1 MLGQVEDFALSP
13 TIDESGLKQ
22 LQKILDNFYKQA
34 QSSFSNA
41 DFANFEA
48 IASESDIARLKALT
62 AEAAKYRRELETLQ
76 KSGSSERTDAYL
88 LRTGK
93 QDLLGRA
100 QSQKGFDSTAFLG
113 KNALAMERAAESYQ
127 RSADAMQSAI
137 DKLESEANAAVANAQ
152 QAAQQVNALEQ
163 QSKVLAAD
171 TQAAKFHHAA
181 GRFKTAIVANRGV
194 ENPTIGSVER
204 GLRSA
209 LESVQANGKI
219 ATDARNAV
227 GDWIKHLFP
236 QLPTSDIASMVGQDI
251 NTLLSN
257 LMEQIFGSGY
267 LDTDIVYSP
276 EHSAILSRAQDYSR
290 SEINRIAGVH
300 STANVLDLT
309 ARSQQVNA
317 DLRKAR
323 QSYTAFNNE
332 ADSKVT
338 SWSEMVD
345 QQEGLIASAQAS
357 AQLSQELYTLADA
370 AQKAA
375 IASKEAQIQQN
386 AEAQQDLKEGALRST
401 RQLAQQGKTTARQYQ
416 AADETFID
424 EANENLK
431 GAKIDANEAEQFTN
445 NLKQS
450 VAHWMSAQQ
459 IVNLVKD
466 GIRQAYQDIQGLD
479 AAMTN
484 IAVVT
489 DMSVSD
495 LWGKINEYMS
505 IAQQYGVTTQG
516 VYEVSQLY
524 YQQGLSTNE
533 VMAATTETLKM
544 ARIAGM
550 GYAEAADA
558 MTVAI
563 RSFKMEMSDAGH
575 VTDVY
580 SKVAAVTASDTEE
593 LAIAMSKTASS
604 AESVGSS
611 FENTTAML
619 AVMIE
624 TTRESAQNLGSAL
637 KSIISRYGEMKS
649 GMTQDSEGELIDY
662 NKTDAAL
669 RSVGIS
675 LKDAQGQF
683 RDFDDVI
690 FELSAKWDSLD
701 KNTQRYIATI
711 MAGNRQ
717 QSRFIA
723 LVDNWERLEEV
734 TGAAQDS
741 EDAGLLQ
748 YAKTLDSLESKL
760 NTLKTSFQQFYMS
773 IFDGEFFK
781 GFVDIITNVI
791 DNLSKMGPLLGGI
804 NLLQLINQIKLVGQ
818 LLLNTFSK
826 NIGKIQQSSKEWQ
839 SSFTNGWPS
848 VGERIA
854 DAIANAIVAK
864 AVPTGKQFA
873 EGVVQG
879 AQGGQGQ
886 PQNAVPQK
894 NQGQAVEI
902 KNKYQKQA
910 QKYLKGIGLDFTV
923 GSLFNADGSFTQDAN
938 KKFIGKSKKSKTPEF
953 DNLTQSY
960 QKQADAILKASDQ
973 FDKTAVNW
981 ANKVKTAG
989 NEFKA
994 KSDAAG
1000 KKAYLTALQAA
1011 DAEAEIEL
1019 AAAKQ
1024 AAAEQ
1029 KKAAAVVTK
1038 QKWGQGLVM
1047 AGTALSSAGM
1057 MVDQSTMAG
1066 YDASTGLQAGGAA
1079 LSALGQGLTGNYVGA
1094 AITAITG
1101 IVTVIQRVSQR
1112 AKVELENAKKAAEEA
1127 NIERA
1132 GKKESYQSL
1141 VDYVKKL
1148 KELEQARFDSTE
1160 AEAEWLA
1167 LNNEIAEKYPEL
1179 ISYIDSEGNAIVNLT
1194 DSYEGLAA
1202 AKQQALTADRDYWRK
1217 QLDYYTKNNI
1227 YNYGERGKTI
1237 SQKTA
1242 SALYTQAYSVDAGVD
1257 HSLFSIYS
1265 NSANTLANKYT
1276 IAGSE
1281 QEDQKKVAQ
1290 GVFDRWKN
1298 GEVFA
1303 LSQNQAKAIVAMDM
1317 PELIK
1322 AAIGG
1327 LGYSE
1332 AEILH
1337 AYNLS
1342 QPNGA
1347 QIESIDKIPKQA
1359 LIDIFNTI
1367 YSLPKIAT
1375 PTIQN
1380 STNARLNGLGLPI
1393 SAEGYSQLTGLT
1405 IESFL
1410 KSGINIQQLL
1420 NDANSKSSSAVLSRQ
1435 LLLSYG
1441 LIGDKPDESGVY
1453 TLTEKGQA
1461 ARDFSKNEL
1470 LIDNTIK
1477 NYAASEGNLLLYGTT
1492 AAETLSQIEGFEEIL
1507 LNRAMALAGGV
1518 DQLQAFIEDPDQLSS
1533 VYVDYANLLA
1543 KWYETLTLTEQEILQ
1558 QMMANSGS
1566 FTQEEMLSN
1575 LTNMEASA
1583 ETTNAIMQSWYADNY
1598 TAKYRGMQ
1606 AIWGDEEGVLDN
1618 LLSFE
1623 KWKKS
1628 DKYVLKEGQTEE
1640 EAYYEYT
1647 SLILNELEG
1656 VDAELK
1662 SILQNAS
1669 LVQQEQFIGWWKAQN
1684 EIIEQSEGYAKS
1696 VAQNRLDQ
1704 VEIIS
1709 KALLDKTAT
1718 TIDFGNNN
1726 ILDISKLDS
1735 EARATLFNLITSSDI
1750 GTSEGIDAVISF
1762 LESQGIEVDDNLR
1775 TILEDWI
1782 YENINTRVNL
1792 LLEQV
1797 DSINKELSDIITKHE
1812 KGFSFSESQALLQ
1825 KLQKLDPTL
1834 AWDKVFEVNEEGL
1847 IVLSNFNKTLDDSYR
1862 AQIAEYGKE
1871 SNYLTNTVLSKLNK
1885 EDGTVTDNLITM
1897 IKDND
1902 EIAEQALRGNLEN
1915 AGWKKSDIDTVIEQ
1929 IKSGQLSTEEEIY
1942 NYFMSLASSLQG
1954 GTDYIIAQWQQSLSD
1969 VAYTNITKKYT
1980 KASQA
1985 KNTTSA
1991 SNINDLRSMW
2001 DSQVKKGETSIN
2013 GRVYGVNK
2021 DGTPTWTAQDWED
2034 YYTVQ
2039 YEALAEHGA
2048 SLDAFGNLIITD
2060 WEKWGEYIADSYGY
2074 SEAAIAKANKSGDTE
2089 TATRLSAART
2099 QILSSAKASQIAL
2112 QETTLNNIQDGLEN
2126 LYTSLIEDGEIEFSE
2141 VEDIL
2146 TALQPK
2152 MAASDYSNLLDKYE
2166 LAKTGTIQDFK
2177 IFIDDLANIARAQ
2190 GYDINEDEII
2200 AKIQD
2205 AYTSLVKTL
2214 FDHLSSAIE
2223 GSLSAEGLD
2232 SLELSLGLDLSAYQQ
2247 QTLDGYQ
2254 LSSEGLLKVASE
2266 LEQRYGHVAGYAE
2279 KMAELFV
2286 GEDKLYSGTEELEAR
2301 IAAIEKAK
2309 ESEEGIS
2316 EELEYQLSLLKKM
2329 AATSRLNENDP
2340 IFNFMDQ
2347 DSTRGFAAGADQ
2359 MISSIDK
2366 VKSTFSSITAGEQ
2379 ILADDFYNM
2388 MDFMYNNRAEGMQD
2402 WDDSTWLANALGITP
2417 EALNEFEAKTGKAI
2431 HTYEDFVNAVVSSSG
2446 ELGKVDTEVLLEM
2459 GISMDTMSSSMSDS
2473 LQTVAQQQIDFLT
2486 NMRKTL
2492 EALQALDSIEDI
2504 SIGLGFTASDG
2515 TEVTLANFDKYYL
2528 EFDSSKL
2535 EAEIKDL
2542 IQTVDETFTAAGYD
2556 FDYKTLFGE
2565 NGFSLQDDADRAVAK
2580 GLGQFINFY
2589 KTATDT
2595 EFTNF
2600 VQQYP
2605 DIFKEDSIDWIK
2617 LKDIFAAG
2625 IDWNSF
2631 ASSLTADLQASVQ
2644 AALTNVPGI
2653 TIEGLDIK
2661 WNANAENANLE
2672 QAKAAIIKA
2681 YKDQGKDIEL
2691 ELGENNIFTVHIIPS
2706 NVKAIVDK
2714 DPTQWNY
2721 SFDNKNY
2728 TRDLDITTEAG
2739 TVGVQVVIDNLGNV
2753 TFTGKNGV
2761 ELDEATIKKAAENAE
2776 IYSMTGLELQADGSA
2791 TANVN
2796 ITAQESTATVVST
2809 IATDVSK
2816 IVELLSAGI
2825 TISVDST
2832 GANEALAAIQE
2843 AYNALKDN
2851 ITNNPIKITFDTDS
2865 LPTTAIF
2872 DNKDTDA
2879 NAAIDTYIAQAPVEE
2894 IITILDTIN
2903 SDTSSTVTV
2912 DITEDEQTE
2921 LENFSSTVLGLD
2933 NTFEAEIK
2941 AIETG
2946 AEEVTTVIDEAAA
2959 DRTATI
2965 YVRTEQDNSQNT
2977 TEYVDPVTGFTYESD
2992 AKGNVALAKGSVVQM
3007 LQHGAALA
3015 QGTLMGELGPELYV
3029 QGGHYYIAGA
3039 NGPEFVDL
3047 AKDAI
3052 VFNHLQTKSLLNKGQ
3067 TPTTGSPITSER
3079 RAVGA
3084 YATGNVSGSAFANG
3098 SIASAIAAIDR
3109 AIAIWE
3115 NIANIT
3121 AADFAGG
3128 GGGGGGG
3135 GENSVKAVTE
3145 ELVKW
3150 YNLSRQIEK
3159 LEQDINNILAER
3171 ENIADG
3177 GEYLRSLRE
3186 QQKLLAQQAATQ
3198 RTLLAYQEEQLERQ
3212 KQHILNNKI
3221 WSQFLT
3227 FDESGNLQYIIGNE
3241 SNGGQGQLNVLEQL
3255 NKMSGEEQLDYIKNT
3270 LGYSYTDQDGNVLD
3284 GEDLITKFFEELQGQ
3299 IDSYDALFDTVNST
3313 EEKLQEIQSTINE
3326 IDQEIEQNQM
3336 DLEQA
3341 IYDILVE
3348 AWEKQIEQMEEQMEL
3363 VREANEA
3370 YIENLNKALSDERDM
3385 YSQNESIADRE
3396 SLQNRLA
3403 LLRRSGGSASEIY
3416 DLEQQLDDMLKDEY
3430 FNKQEEMIEH
3440 IEEANEE
3447 QIRKLEEQIKL
3458 EEEALE
3464 YQKENGVL
3472 WMQVYEIMRGTEES
3486 ILAFMQGNSP
3496 EFFSQSTL
3504 QQKKMLTDWA
3514 KQIGIYTE
3522 DQQYKNYQREA
3533 EDAHWDSNS
3542 WRANISEGGVGPEL
3556 AAIFDGLDADQQGTL
3571 KNLFTSTYANEML
3584 ESGDENAA
3592 LTAAI
3597 NALKAQLSNIQAQ
3610 QAETTTGGNDG
3621 GNDIGGGTQN
3631 PSPEQKP
3638 SRYRVDYSGY
3648 LTHASTSETKKVS
3661 GYGLGDSAS
3670 EARRAAEYWAKKKVT
3685 GPWWWQVPP
3694 VYSAPKAFAEG
3705 GLVDYTGPAI
3715 VHGSSS
3721 KPEAFLNAE
3730 QTAMIS
3736 EAVRA
3741 VGDGG
3746 ALNGIKATLAALN
3759 STIKGIVNNDNSL
3772 TSSFTVAPGAITI
3785 QVAQLSDSYDVE
3797 ELSKDV
3803 MNRMVAIAQR
3813 ATNRGVNRR

>member
-22 LQKILDNFYKQA
+22 LQKVLDNFYKQA

-48 IASESDIARLKALT
+48 IASESDIARLKTLT

-100 QSQKGFDSTAFLG
+100 QAQKGFDSTASLG

-127 RSADAMQSAI
+127 RSADTMQSAI

-152 QAAQQVNALEQ
+152 QAAQQVNTLEQ

-181 GRFKTAIVANRGV
+181 GRFRTAIVANRGV

-236 QLPTSDIASMVGQDI
+236 QLPTSDIASMIGQDI

-267 LDTDIVYSP
+267 LDTDVVYSP
-276 EHSAILSRAQDYSR
+276 QHSAILSRAQDYSR
-290 SEINRIAGVH
+290 SEINRIARIH

-309 ARSQQVNA
+309 ARSQQVNS
-317 DLRKAR
+317 DLRKAKS
-323 QSYTAFNNE
+323 SYTAYNNE

-345 QQEGLIASAQAS
+345 QQEELIAAAQAS
-357 AQLSQELYTLADA
+357 SQLSQELYTLADA

-375 IASKEAQIQQN
+375 IASKEVQIQQN
-386 AEAQQDLKEGALRST
+386 AEAQQDLKEGAMRST
-401 RQLAQQGKTTARQYQ
+401 RQLAQQGKMAARQYQ
-416 AADETFID
+416 AADESFIG

-524 YQQGLSTNE
+524 YQQGLTTNE

-563 RSFKMEMSDAGH
+563 RAFKMEMSDASH

-649 GMTQDSEGELIDY
+649 GMTQDSEGEIIDY

-669 RSVGIS
+669 RSIGIS

-748 YAKTLDSLESKL
+748 YAKTLDSLDTKL
-760 NTLKTSFQQFYMS
+760 NNLKTSFQQFYMS

-781 GFVDIITNVI
+781 GFIDIITNVI

-826 NIGKIQQSSKEWQ
+826 NISKIQKSSKEWQ
-839 SSFTNGWPS
+839 NSFTNGWPS

-854 DAIANAIVAK
+854 DVIAKAIVAK

-886 PQNAVPQK
+886 PQNVVPQK
-894 NQGQAVEI
+894 NQGQTVEI
-902 KNKYQKQA
+902 KNKYREQA
-910 QKYLKGIGLDFTV
+910 QNYLKQIGLDFSV
-923 GSLFNADGSFTQDAN
+923 GNLFDQNGKLTKNAAREFLSP
-938 KKFIGKSKKSKTPEF
+938 KKNSKVSNF

-973 FDKTAVNW
+973 FDKTAVDW
-981 ANKVKTAG
+981 ANKVKAAG
-989 NEFKA
+989 NGFEA
-994 KSDAAG
+994 KMGAAG
-1000 KKAYLTALQAA
+1000 KQAYLTALKTA

-1029 KKAAAVVTK
+1029 KKAATQ

-1066 YDASTGLQAGGAA
+1066 YDASTGLQLGGAA
-1079 LSALGQGLTGNYVGA
+1079 ASTVGQFLTGNYIGA
-1094 AITAITG
+1094 AISAITG
-1101 IVTVIQRVSQR
+1101 VLTFKDRVENR
-1112 AKVELENAKKAAEEA
+1112 AKYELENAEKVTKEANVERAQKREEARSIEETINNLKKLQKARYDSAEAEQAYLEASQAALEKYPSLTATYDAAGNAMVDVINEATTAEYLLINARQDAAEAATEA
-1127 NIERA
+1127 AIAE
-1132 GKKESYQSL
+1132 
-1141 VDYVKKL
+1141 L
-1148 KELEQARFDSTE
+1148 KEAEIQSDNAEKNSELEAAFFEGSGQWNNPWTGQEEQLNQLSSIKTSYIKEYGSYEENSPVDLAMRMLATSHSEDELARAYVEISEMAVEAQKNNNTELAEQLNWILKTSDTALSKIKGLYTGAKPFEEAEKIGYLGVYEKKRAEIAARNARVLNAQRVQAQAYANQMLTYSDPLEEGAWREISGAETAILSYASQGIDETDFEKDGELTSLAKVRIAERTQEITDAWELFIEGLSIEQIDTYNNLTESFAKGQISLNEYLTELAKLGGEFDIVAGTGNIAILEQARAAIGATNTSLLRIGKNLLNFSPSSE
-1160 AEAEWLA
+1160 AERDMSLASDSRIVAVTLNGEIGQYTGMSLSSYDEWLQGDGFYTFEDNEENAKIYRQRLMNAQLVDYNEFIKRTGLEDSAASQQIYRDTLLNA
-1167 LNNEIAEKYPEL
+1167 LRTRGLDENIIKILEYSSISVIEQYAASIEETEKL
-1179 ISYIDSEGNAIVNLT
+1179 IEKDPH
-1194 DSYEGLAA
+1194 AA
-1202 AKQQALTADRDYWRK
+1202 GI
-1217 QLDYYTKNNI
+1217 YTKRKDWLTWVYAELADENSEFF
-1227 YNYGERGKTI
+1227 GHLEDQ
-1237 SQKTA
+1237 QK
-1242 SALYTQAYSVDAGVD
+1242 SALYQALATDTGTYSW
-1257 HSLFSIYS
+1257 
-1265 NSANTLANKYT
+1265 ANNFQQL
-1276 IAGSE
+1276 
-1281 QEDQKKVAQ
+1281 
-1290 GVFDRWKN
+1290 
-1298 GEVFA
+1298 
-1303 LSQNQAKAIVAMDM
+1303 L
-1317 PELIK
+1317 
-1322 AAIGG
+1322 
-1327 LGYSE
+1327 LGYGIE
-1332 AEILH
+1332 LTGELENIEQY
-1337 AYNLS
+1337 AYES
-1342 QPNGA
+1342 Y
-1347 QIESIDKIPKQA
+1347 QIRLQG
-1359 LIDIFNTI
+1359 LIDGT
-1367 YSLPKIAT
+1367 S
-1375 PTIQN
+1375 
-1380 STNARLNGLGLPI
+1380 SVI
-1393 SAEGYSQLTGLT
+1393 SSIKDLQEKQQSGFSWDEAEGY
-1405 IESFL
+1405 
-1410 KSGINIQQLL
+1410 
-1420 NDANSKSSSAVLSRQ
+1420 
-1435 LLLSYG
+1435 
-1441 LIGDKPDESGVY
+1441 
-1453 TLTEKGQA
+1453 
-1461 ARDFSKNEL
+1461 
-1470 LIDNTIK
+1470 
-1477 NYAASEGNLLLYGTT
+1477 
-1492 AAETLSQIEGFEEIL
+1492 
-1507 LNRAMALAGGV
+1507 
-1518 DQLQAFIEDPDQLSS
+1518 
-1533 VYVDYANLLA
+1533 
-1543 KWYETLTLTEQEILQ
+1543 
-1558 QMMANSGS
+1558 
-1566 FTQEEMLSN
+1566 
-1575 LTNMEASA
+1575 
-1583 ETTNAIMQSWYADNY
+1583 
-1598 TAKYRGMQ
+1598 
-1606 AIWGDEEGVLDN
+1606 
-1618 LLSFE
+1618 
-1623 KWKKS
+1623 
-1628 DKYVLKEGQTEE
+1628 
-1640 EAYYEYT
+1640 
-1647 SLILNELEG
+1647 
-1656 VDAELK
+1656 
-1662 SILQNAS
+1662 
-1669 LVQQEQFIGWWKAQN
+1669 
-1684 EIIEQSEGYAKS
+1684 
-1696 VAQNRLDQ
+1696 
-1704 VEIIS
+1704 
-1709 KALLDKTAT
+1709 
-1718 TIDFGNNN
+1718 
-1726 ILDISKLDS
+1726 
-1735 EARATLFNLITSSDI
+1735 
-1750 GTSEGIDAVISF
+1750 
-1762 LESQGIEVDDNLR
+1762 LR
-1775 TILEDWI
+1775 T
-1782 YENINTRVNL
+1782 
-1792 LLEQV
+1792 
-1797 DSINKELSDIITKHE
+1797 
-1812 KGFSFSESQALLQ
+1812 
-1825 KLQKLDPTL
+1825 LQKLDPSLTWEQVFKINEQGIITL
-1834 AWDKVFEVNEEGL
+1834 IDFTKTVNDLYASQLSIITQEQNRLTELTGL
-1847 IVLSNFNKTLDDSYR
+1847 VSGDELEFILPNDLKDMNVDRLDPVL
-1862 AQIAEYGKE
+1862 
-1871 SNYLTNTVLSKLNK
+1871 
-1885 EDGTVTDNLITM
+1885 
-1897 IKDND
+1897 
-1902 EIAEQALRGNLEN
+1902 EQALSFMGADSTKISTENWNQLRNAIWQGEIKTLEDLVNWFNQHVEEGYQVVLSHSENVENKFEQINKDSIVTAEEAAATANFINESYGLGLNDQELAELTTQIQNGVINSREALIEYFNGNLTLINNYIDYLNGQRQQILADSSFQQWGETFTSAKKAVDLSSIASGSFEDLQEIFIARLEN
-1915 AGWKKSDIDTVIEQ
+1915 DASSIFEQVEMAAPVYEVNDTYWQDGVYHTVNDGHALKGQ
-1929 IKSGQLSTEEEIY
+1929 IKDWRHWDDG
-1942 NYFMSLASSLQG
+1942 
-1954 GTDYIIAQWQQSLSD
+1954 DYI
-1969 VAYTNITKKYT
+1969 AYYT
-1980 KASQA
+1980 AQA
-1985 KNTTSA
+1985 K
-1991 SNINDLRSMW
+1991 
-2001 DSQVKKGETSIN
+2001 
-2013 GRVYGVNK
+2013 
-2021 DGTPTWTAQDWED
+2021 
-2034 YYTVQ
+2034 
-2039 YEALAEHGA
+2039 ALELHGA
-2048 SLDAFGNLIITD
+2048 ALDAFGNLIITD
-2060 WEKWGEYIADSYGY
+2060 WIKWGEYIVDSYGY
-2074 SEAAIAKANKSGDTE
+2074 SEAAIEQAIQSGDTE

-2141 VEDIL
+2141 VENIL

-2152 MAASDYSNLLDKYE
+2152 MAASEYSKLLENYE
-2166 LAKTGTIQDFK
+2166 QAKAGTIQDFK

-2214 FDHLSSAIE
+2214 FDYLSSAIE

-2247 QTLDGYQ
+2247 QTLDGYR
-2254 LSSEGLLKVASE
+2254 LSSEGLLKVAGE
-2266 LEQRYGHVAGYAE
+2266 LEQRYGNVAGYAE
-2279 KMAELFV
+2279 KMTELFV
-2286 GEDKLYSGTEELEAR
+2286 GEGKLYSGTEELEAR
-2301 IAAIEKAK
+2301 IAAIEEAK
-2309 ESEEGIS
+2309 KSEEGIS

-2340 IFNFMDQ
+2340 LFNFMDQ

-2388 MDFMYNNRAEGMQD
+2388 MDFMYNNRAEGMQGL
-2402 WDDSTWLANALGITP
+2402 DDSSWLANVLGVTP
-2417 EALNEFEAKTGKAI
+2417 EAIQQLSNKTGEA
-2431 HTYEDFVNAVVSSSG
+2431 TSVYEAFVNAVVSSSG

-2459 GISMDTMSSSMSDS
+2459 GISMDTMSSSMSAS
-2473 LQTVAQQQIDFLT
+2473 LKEVAQDQIKFLE
-2486 NMRKTL
+2486 NLRKTL
-2492 EALQALDSIEDI
+2492 EAYKALEDIGTIEMGTI
-2504 SIGLGFTASDG
+2504 SIGGENVSINLDNFEDYLDKPEFTAKVGEFQQTLLTKLGEKFDVDGAQIANALFGGEFEFSNEEDRTVLQNLKAFFDRIKTFTSQEWQAFILSYPQLFTESGWDLKALSEVISSGLDFSDLLSG
-2515 TEVTLANFDKYYL
+2515 ISSEAAANINAAIQGKTIANIELGSDNLTYKFTGAKEDWKATEQALQTLYQGQSVTAEFTLEGETVTVHYVNADVKATVDSLKKANFSGLSIDYNGELKQYL
-2528 EFDSSKL
+2528 GTFTLEGQEINVSVDPSGIKFTGPDGSK
-2535 EAEIKDL
+2535 I
-2542 IQTVDETFTAAGYD
+2542 DETMQSAIEAQFTGM
-2556 FDYKTLFGE
+2556 G
-2565 NGFSLQDDADRAVAK
+2565 
-2580 GLGQFINFY
+2580 
-2589 KTATDT
+2589 
-2595 EFTNF
+2595 
-2600 VQQYP
+2600 
-2605 DIFKEDSIDWIK
+2605 
-2617 LKDIFAAG
+2617 
-2625 IDWNSF
+2625 
-2631 ASSLTADLQASVQ
+2631 
-2644 AALTNVPGI
+2644 
-2653 TIEGLDIK
+2653 
-2661 WNANAENANLE
+2661 
-2672 QAKAAIIKA
+2672 A
-2681 YKDQGKDIEL
+2681 Y
-2691 ELGENNIFTVHIIPS
+2691 
-2706 NVKAIVDK
+2706 
-2714 DPTQWNY
+2714 
-2721 SFDNKNY
+2721 
-2728 TRDLDITTEAG
+2728 
-2739 TVGVQVVIDNLGNV
+2739 NV
-2753 TFTGKNGV
+2753 TS
-2761 ELDEATIKKAAENAE
+2761 ELDENGVLNVTVSDASVDALATIN
-2776 IYSMTGLELQADGSA
+2776 T
-2791 TANVN
+2791 NV
-2796 ITAQESTATVVST
+2796 AS
-2809 IATDVSK
+2809 
-2816 IVELLSAGI
+2816 IVDLLSAGI
-2825 TISVDST
+2825 AISVDSEA
-2832 GANEALAAIQE
+2832 ANQALVTIQE
-2843 AYNALKDN
+2843 AYNALKEN
-2851 ITNNPIKITFDTDS
+2851 VANNPIKISLEYDTPPELN
-2865 LPTTAIF
+2865 LP
-2872 DNKDTDA
+2872 
-2879 NAAIDTYIAQAPVEE
+2879 P
-2894 IITILDTIN
+2894 ITRIVKLEYNNN
-2903 SDTSSTVTV
+2903 SSNSST
-2912 DITEDEQTE
+2912 DGESGAGAAG
-2921 LENFSSTVLGLD
+2921 NF
-2933 NTFEAEIK
+2933 K
-2941 AIETG
+2941 AVAMTK
-2946 AEEVTTVIDEAAA
+2946 
-2959 DRTATI
+2959 
-2965 YVRTEQDNSQNT
+2965 
-2977 TEYVDPVTGFTYESD
+2977 
-2992 AKGNVALAKGSVVQM
+2992 AKGNVSAL
-3007 LQHGAALA
+3007 LNGAALA

-3029 QGGHYYIAGA
+3029 QGGQYQIAGA

-3047 AKDAI
+3047 APDAI
-3052 VFNHLQTKSLLNKGQ
+3052 VFNHLQTANLLGKGH
-3067 TPTTGSPITSER
+3067 TTKTGSPITSER
-3079 RAVGA
+3079 CAVGA

-3121 AADFAGG
+3121 AADLAGG

-3171 ENIADG
+3171 ENIVDG

-3227 FDESGNLQYIIGNE
+3227 FDESGNLQYIVGNE
-3241 SNGGQGQLNVLEQL
+3241 SNGGQGQLNVLDQL

-3472 WMQVYEIMRGTEES
+3472 WTQVYEIMRGTEES

-3533 EDAHWDSNS
+3533 EDTHWDSNS
-3542 WRANISEGGVGPEL
+3542 WRANISEGGVGQEL
-3556 AAIFDGLDADQQGTL
+3556 AAIFDGLDADQYGTL

-3597 NALKAQLSNIQAQ
+3597 EALKAQLRNIQAQ
-3610 QAETTTGGNDG
+3610 QAETATGGNDG
-3621 GNDIGGGTQN
+3621 GNGTGGGAQN
-3631 PSPEQKP
+3631 PSPSP
-3638 SRYRVDYSGY
+3638 SQSPKRYRVDY
-3648 LTHASTSETKKVS
+3648 TVVFVDNQTKT
-3661 GYGLGDSAS
+3661 GYGVGGSES
-3670 EARRAAEYWAKKKVT
+3670 EALAAAKYWAKKHTKSPKDDIHPGGAPVRNT
-3685 GPWWWQVPP
+3685 
-3694 VYSAPKAFAEG
+3694 VYSKAYAYKQG

-3715 VHGSSS
+3715 VHGTPS
-3721 KPEAFLNAE
+3721 KPEAFLNAK

-3736 EAVRA
+3736 EAVRT